1 LLEALRNFWARLFG
15 SKEKEAAKAAATAT
29 EPAAATKRP
38 PRPFRSFRNP
48 FEDGSAERLPPDE
61 VVRYTFMALHSWAYE
76 RDLGREPDETP
87 LEFAGRVG
95 AEVPGLDEYARR
107 LATLYARAVYARGTL
122 PASSLAAVRQF
133 WDKLEAVVEQPMS
146 A

>member
-1 LLEALRNFWARLFG
+1 NALRNFWACLFG
-15 SKEKEAAKAAATAT
+15 RKEKETAAATETQPAEAT
-29 EPAAATKRP
+29 TRP

-48 FEDGSAERLPPDE
+48 FDDGSAERLPPDE
-61 VVRYTFMALHSWAYE
+61 VVRYSFMALQAWAYE

-95 AEVPGLDEYARR
+95 GEVPGLEEDARR
-107 LATLYARAVYARGTL
+107 LGTLYARAVYARGTL
-122 PASSLAAVRQF
+122 PASSLTAVRQF
-133 WDKLEAVVEQPMS
+133 WEKLEAVVEQPLS